1 MSCRFRLTRAICL
14 ALILF
19 PLAAE
24 DDTEPFADYS
34 DIEGEGITVVA
45 RAQTEQTRILEREE
59 LASFRAANL
68 SDLLE
73 KAAALSAVNYGG
85 YGTVSS
91 VSLRGFSGKQ
101 VRVEVNGVP
110 VNSPQSGDFDFT
122 SINVESIERIEIDYG
137 KSPGGTIKIFT
148 AANRAGDPD
157 RKSLSIGFSNT
168 SQTATDSAALVDTQR
183 VQLESTITRSP
194 FSLRTGAFA
203 TSAANRFGYRT
214 SAGTPVIREG
224 NDIRDAGGNL
234 DLSVALPSLAR
245 VSLSSSLYAAD
256 KDVAGSEASLSSG
269 TQNDRRTLTTIAVD
283 LPRAGSDL
291 LGAKAGITHAWTAL
305 AWKDASTFSNHDLHS
320 ILAHTAWNLS
330 GKAPVSLDFTGSL
343 RYDRLDST
351 NTGTVDRHEA
361 MVSASVRHAKGRK
374 TAVEASLAAA
384 LSSRH
389 PAVLLPS
396 VSFSTLA
403 GDTAIVQASIFR
415 AWKSPDFNDLYWN
428 ADLTA
433 AGNPGLSGEES
444 WTVSARC
451 TIENGS
457 DWEVEQS
464 AFASW
469 YFNAI
474 QWQNSSGIWRP
485 ENVGEALYAGGETR
499 IAWKPEKGP
508 GVTVTYNFIE
518 TRVLTGD
525 LTFADN
531 KQMPYQARHRLN
543 IGIRGTLPR
552 TVWYISSR
560 YEGERY
566 TGVLNVSTLPSF
578 HVLDAGI
585 AFDTGSSLVL
595 SLDGKNLLGERYTL
609 RDGYPMPL
617 ASITLGARYTID

>member
-1 MSCRFRLTRAICL
+1 MTCRFRLTRAL
-14 ALILF
+14 SLVLVLF
-19 PLAAE
+19 PLTAE
-24 DDTEPFADYS
+24 DGTEPFADYT

-45 RAQTEQTRILEREE
+45 RARTEQTRVLEREE
-59 LASFRAANL
+59 LASYRAANL
-68 SDLLE
+68 TELLE
-73 KAAALSAVNYGG
+73 KAAALSSVNYGG
-85 YGTVSS
+85 YGTVSA

-137 KSPGGTIKIFT
+137 TSPGGTIKIFT
-148 AANRAGDPD
+148 TVNHAGEPD
-157 RKSLSIGFSNT
+157 GQSLSIGFSNT

-183 VQLESTITRSP
+183 VQLASSITRSP
-194 FSLRTGAFA
+194 FSLRTGVFA

-214 SAGTPVIREG
+214 TGGTPAIREG
-224 NDIRDAGGNL
+224 NGIRDAGGNL

-245 VSLSSSLYAAD
+245 ASVSSSFYAAD

-269 TQNDRRTLTTIAVD
+269 RQNDRRTLTSLTVD
-283 LPRAGSDL
+283 IPRAGSDV
-291 LGAKAGITHAWTAL
+291 LGARAGITHSWTAL
-305 AWKDASTFSNHDLHS
+305 AWKDASSTSNHALHS
-320 ILAHTAWNLS
+320 LLANTDWNLS
-330 GKAPVSLDFTGSL
+330 GKAPVSFDLTGSL

-361 MVSASVRHAKGRK
+361 LVSASVRHAKGRK
-374 TAVEASLAAA
+374 TAVEASLGAA

-389 PAVLLPS
+389 PPVMLPS

-403 GDTAIVQASIFR
+403 GQSAVLQAAIFR
-415 AWKSPDFNDLYWN
+415 SWKSPDFNDLYWN

-451 TIENGS
+451 TVENGS
-457 DWEVEQS
+457 AWEFEQS

-508 GVTVTYNFIE
+508 EVTVTYNIIE
-518 TRVLTGD
+518 TRLLTGD
-525 LTFADN
+525 LTLADN

-552 TVWYISSR
+552 TVWYIASR

-566 TGVLNVSTLPSF
+566 TGVLNVSMLPSF

-585 AFDTGSSLVL
+585 ALDTGGSLVL

-617 ASITLGARYTID
+617 ASITLCARYTID